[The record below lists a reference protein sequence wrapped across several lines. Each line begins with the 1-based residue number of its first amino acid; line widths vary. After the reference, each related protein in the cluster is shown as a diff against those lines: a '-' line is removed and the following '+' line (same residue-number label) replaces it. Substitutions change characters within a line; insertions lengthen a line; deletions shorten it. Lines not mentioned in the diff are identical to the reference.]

1 MTHVKPFS
9 RQFYHLFHAL
19 LCVNEVM
26 SFAILSD
33 RVKTEIT
40 LATMSGRVFDMFNSN
55 QRREISI
62 EDEHVRENAP
72 SVTSLAD
79 SLSPLLTSMKF
90 FGMYFKRRTDDGGS
104 NTSSGRWNLAV
115 IYAVLVLTAMWLNVF
130 RLFSAFMEI
139 TLAT

>member
-1 MTHVKPFS
+1 
-9 RQFYHLFHAL
+9 
-19 LCVNEVM
+19 
-26 SFAILSD
+26 
-33 RVKTEIT
+33 
-40 LATMSGRVFDMFNSN
+40 MSGRVSDMFNSN